1 MFLSTSS
8 GGDGDVAIVVVG
20 TVDVSCF
27 RLHLRWYVD
36 VPSFID
42 SPSDPGHTL
51 VSGFIVLLA

>member
-8 GGDGDVAIVVVG
+8 GGGNVAIVVVG

-42 SPSDPGHTL
+42 SPSDPGHTR